1 MGRINQTELIN
12 KVWEELN
19 LTYPQAEIS
28 KRTTERVIK
37 TLIEVLKREL
47 RKGNNISIPTFG
59 TFQAVKKKFTTPQG
73 MKGISATVVF
83 KPSKKLK
90 RASYVKTSMA
100 EE

>member
-1 MGRINQTELIN
+1 
-12 KVWEELN
+12 WEELN

-28 KRTTERVIK
+28 KRTTGRVIK
-37 TLIEVLKREL
+37 TLIEVLKKEL
-47 RKGNNISIPTFG
+47 RKGNSVVIQKFG
-59 TFQAVKKKFTTPQG
+59 TFIAVKRKFATPQG

-83 KPSKKLK
+83 KPSKHLK